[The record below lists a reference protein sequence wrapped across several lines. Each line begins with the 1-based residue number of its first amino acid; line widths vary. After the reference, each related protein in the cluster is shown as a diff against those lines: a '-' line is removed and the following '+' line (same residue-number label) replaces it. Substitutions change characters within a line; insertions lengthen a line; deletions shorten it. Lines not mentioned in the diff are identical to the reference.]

1 MDILNQIWQA
11 VAPYLAGISVSGIIS
26 AVIYG
31 CLKGAFNKT
40 ISKINVEKI
49 ADEATEKGIEKVKK
63 ISYEQ
68 SIQPLVE
75 SELKKIDEYAAKE
88 FKKELE
94 EVKDSYDKLLVV
106 LEKLAAYFDNS
117 IGVSEESKKELHQAI
132 EDAKSEPTTAKS
144 VEVEVVDSEE
154 EKTAHKGEN
163 KAEKAETSET
173 KETKTEETK
182 VVR

>member
-1 MDILNQIWQA
+1 MDVLNQIWQA

-40 ISKINVEKI
+40 ISKLNVEKI
-49 ADEATEKGIEKVKK
+49 VNDATEKSVEKGIDKVKK

-94 EVKDSYDKLLVV
+94 EVKGSYDKLLVV
-106 LEKLAAYFDNS
+106 LEKLASYFDNS
-117 IGVSEESKKELHQAI
+117 IGVSEESKAELHKAI
-132 EDAKSEPTTAKS
+132 EDAKREPTTAKS
-144 VEVEVVDSEE
+144 VEVEVVTTNE
-154 EKTAHKGEN
+154 EKTADN
-163 KAEKAETSET
+163 DQNTAEKATET
-173 KETKTEETK
+173 KDTETK

>member
-40 ISKINVEKI
+40 ISKLNVEKI
-49 ADEATEKGIEKVKK
+49 VNDATEKSVEKGIDKVKK

-94 EVKDSYDKLLVV
+94 EVKDSYEKLLNV
-106 LEKLAAYFDNS
+106 LEKLSAYFDNS
-117 IGVSEESKKELHQAI
+117 IGVSEESKAELHKAI
-132 EDAKSEPTTAKS
+132 DEAKLDPTTAKS
-144 VEVEVVDSEE
+144 VEVEVVTTNE
-154 EKTAHKGEN
+154 EKTADSGKN
-163 KAEKAETSET
+163 TAEKTTET
-173 KETKTEETK
+173 KDTETK